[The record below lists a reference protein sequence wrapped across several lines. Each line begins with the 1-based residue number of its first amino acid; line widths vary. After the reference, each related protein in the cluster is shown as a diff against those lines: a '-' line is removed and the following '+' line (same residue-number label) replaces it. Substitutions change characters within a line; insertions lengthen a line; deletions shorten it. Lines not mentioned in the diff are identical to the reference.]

1 MLSAL
6 EKNEKWDS
14 GIFEH
19 FMGTPPKSA
28 NDQKITALIS
38 SIENQKERLESQ
50 VAGLEWE
57 LQKANDSLAMARN
70 EIKCLSKGGVN
81 EASKYF

>member
-19 FMGTPPKSA
+19 FMGSPPKSA

-38 SIENQKERLESQ
+38 SIENQKERLES
-50 VAGLEWE
+50 
-57 LQKANDSLAMARN
+57 
-70 EIKCLSKGGVN
+70 
-81 EASKYF
+81 